1 MGEVETPASQIQ
13 EQPGVLTGGGEKRE
27 KEHGLFIWVLGPRLF
42 SSAYTKEMH
51 FGSPLS
57 IS

>member
-1 MGEVETPASQIQ
+1 MGEVEAPGSQIQ
-13 EQPGVLTGGGEKRE
+13 DQLGVLTGGEEKRK

-42 SSAYTKEMH
+42 SSAYTKEMQS
-51 FGSPLS
+51 GSPLS